1 MHKDSLLEIIQIYT
15 GVLEVHYHSKDSNI
29 FFSIC
34 QAVQYQVE
42 IVHKNIYL

>member
-29 FFSIC
+29 FS
-34 QAVQYQVE
+34 QYV
-42 IVHKNIYL
+42 KLYNIR